1 MAPLKLSHLATE
13 GAEQDL
19 EEVLLEDTP
28 IGPTPRRAEG
38 RDTAFAERPTP
49 RRTWLSRLRGL
60 RRLERSA
67 LASRAEVGGP
77 PDAKRP

>member
-28 IGPTPRRAEG
+28 IGPPPRRAEG

-60 RRLERSA
+60 RWG
-67 LASRAEVGGP
+67 ASGREEAVVVFEGAVA
-77 PDAKRP
+77 D